1 MKELCVNHKLL
12 KALEAMCDENDKYWK
27 EIVVPKLAKSEL
39 LLKEI
44 RAYNDAHEVLK

>member
-1 MKELCVNHKLL
+1 MKKLCVNHQLL
-12 KALEAMCDENDKYWK
+12 TALNAMCDEYDKHWK